1 MRGLPFGKYKGVPLE
16 DVPSEY
22 LRWLLKI
29 DLYPRTRGLVED
41 ELAARRNGAHG
52 PSLRL
57 CPVNPGEVP
66 IARQV
71 VEAGHRSLARV
82 HHPDRGGRTEDMQL
96 VNAIAG
102 RLLEVLR

>member
-1 MRGLPFGKYKGVPLE
+1 MRGLPFGKYKGAPLE

-29 DLYPRTRGLVED
+29 DLYPRTRVLVED
-41 ELAARRNGAHG
+41 ELAAPAERAG

-71 VEAGHRSLARV
+71 VEAGRRSLTRV

-96 VNAIAG
+96 VNAIAD